1 MTTKAEKQHM
11 GKVAALGCIACYLQ
25 GTPGTPAEL
34 HHPRSGVGR
43 GQRASH
49 FDVLPLCAAHHRGT
63 HHPAVPSIH
72 LSKQAFIERFGTEAA
87 LLTLVRQLIGDEEA
101 A

>member
-11 GKVAALGCIACYLQ
+11 GKVAALGCVACYLM
-25 GTPGTPAEL
+25 GESGTPAEL
-34 HHPRSGVGR
+34 HHPRSGQGR
-43 GQRASH
+43 GQKAGN
-49 FDVLPLCAAHHRGT
+49 FDVIPLCPAHHRGT